1 MLVRGIYRE
10 HRRSRR
16 STPCL
21 AEGCRNQETAVL
33 SHSNL
38 QIFFLQILKC
48 FYICSHR
55 EDVPHQHLA
64 SPEGGGVRPA
74 ARSVGRAPQ
83 RQGNAVACGG
93 RAVSWGEGLPSRRG
107 AGWHQYPAL
116 ETVPKTSST
125 KKQRWNVLGCRLS
138 TGYYEQPSTDQI
150 AVRE

>member
-21 AEGCRNQETAVL
+21 AQGCRNQENAVL

-38 QIFFLQILKC
+38 QIFFLQILKY

-64 SPEGGGVRPA
+64 SLEGGGVRPA
-74 ARSVGRAPQ
+74 AHSVGRAPQ

-93 RAVSWGEGLPSRRG
+93 WAVSWGGRAAQPQRSWVTPVPNSRDSPKNIQYQETMLKCAGLPSVNG
-107 AGWHQYPAL
+107 L
-116 ETVPKTSST
+116 
-125 KKQRWNVLGCRLS
+125 
-138 TGYYEQPSTDQI
+138 QPST
-150 AVRE
+150 ESK